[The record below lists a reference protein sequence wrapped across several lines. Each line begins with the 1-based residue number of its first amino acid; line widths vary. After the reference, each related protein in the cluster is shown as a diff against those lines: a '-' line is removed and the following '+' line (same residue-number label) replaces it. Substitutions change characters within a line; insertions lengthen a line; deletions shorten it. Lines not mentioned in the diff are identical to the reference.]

1 MLVQA
6 GMSYSPL
13 VAQTGTA
20 RTDPSAQ
27 AADGQAAGTGDT
39 TTSSAGIGRYDFS
52 SMSPAQMRDTVN
64 RLIRSGDLNLDETGS
79 LLSIMA
85 PPSARLRVD
94 GAQVSA
100 AEAERIDNTPV
111 DAFAILREG
120 IAGARW
126 RNDSASEAALTRTIA
141 ALQRVQGA
149 VSSVDI
155 RA

>member
-6 GMSYSPL
+6 GMAHAPL
-13 VAQTGTA
+13 VVQTGA
-20 RTDPSAQ
+20 VRTDASAQ
-27 AADGQAAGTGDT
+27 MADGQAAGTDDAVA
-39 TTSSAGIGRYDFS
+39 SAGIARYDFS
-52 SMSPAQMRDTVN
+52 SMSPAQMRETVN
-64 RLIRSGDLNLDETGS
+64 RLIRSGDLSLDETGS

-94 GAQVSA
+94 GTQVSA

-111 DAFAILREG
+111 DAFAMLREG

-126 RNDSASEAALTRTIA
+126 RNDSASEAALMRTIG
-141 ALQRVQGA
+141 ALQRVQGM

>member
-6 GMSYSPL
+6 GVVQAPL
-13 VAQTGTA
+13 VAQTGAA
-20 RTDPSAQ
+20 RMDRAAQ
-27 AADGQAAGTGDT
+27 DANGQAAGADDAAT
-39 TTSSAGIGRYDFS
+39 AGSGIARYDFS

-64 RLIRSGDLNLDETGS
+64 RLIRSGDLSLDETGN

-94 GAQVSA
+94 GTQVPA
-100 AEAERIDNTPV
+100 TEAERIDNTPV
-111 DAFAILREG
+111 DAFAMLREG

-141 ALQRVQGA
+141 ALQRVQGT

>member
-6 GMSYSPL
+6 GVSYSPL

-27 AADGQAAGTGDT
+27 AADGQAAAGTGDT
-39 TTSSAGIGRYDFS
+39 TTSAGIGRYDFS
-52 SMSPAQMRDTVN
+52 GMSPAQMRDTVN
-64 RLIRSGDLNLDETGS
+64 RLIRSGDLSLDETGS

-126 RNDSASEAALTRTIA
+126 RNDSASEAALTRAIA

>member
-6 GMSYSPL
+6 GMAHAPL
-13 VAQTGTA
+13 VAQTGAARMDLAAQDATTQTA
-20 RTDPSAQ
+20 GADD
-27 AADGQAAGTGDT
+27 AATTG
-39 TTSSAGIGRYDFS
+39 SGIGRYDFS
-52 SMSPAQMRDTVN
+52 SMSPTQMRDTVN

-85 PPSARLRVD
+85 PPLARLRVD
-94 GAQVSA
+94 GTQVSA
-100 AEAERIDNTPV
+100 TEAEQIDNTPV
-111 DAFAILREG
+111 DAFARLREG
-120 IAGARW
+120 VAGARW

-141 ALQRVQGA
+141 ALQRVQGM